1 MLGKVGQKCKM
12 QSALDSL
19 QYSSKTP
26 NASASIFRQEPEQV
40 VGGAS
45 DYFASEEE
53 AIGVE
58 HLLAEPE
65 YDDIVDTLLD
75 LKTCTFSVPES
86 YFKDFSALESVDH
99 DALPTTLTEVDETR
113 EKLLDGFSNGY
124 DENYCS
130 ISCEDYLLDIE
141 VEEET
146 PTLHDVD
153 ISYIED
159 VNLENQL
166 AGSDGK
172 NCGIDVLKLS
182 DARNSSDYDSLLLDN
197 RNCLQFDDMSS
208 DKLLEVFRKMFG
220 HQTSVTDKQWLKH
233 HITFGLQN
241 QDMKCSLVSSEIEGA
256 KVLPPESREELLKA
270 STAFAS
276 VFNFRKKPRVQHV
289 KRREHIQ
296 WNSFKCLSEAQVDSS
311 GILSDQ
317 SNDNTT
323 SEDDWT
329 IGTETP
335 GTNQNRKHNYWS
347 TPEVLKL
354 VDGVSKYGVGRWTDI
369 KRLYFQSS
377 AHRSPPDLKDKWRN
391 LLRASRQCLKSRR
404 GVAAKQNHG
413 WSSIP
418 HHVLNRVQELA
429 VIYPYPRKRRARVLP
444 TVFVA
449 SSSTESD
456 NRCFSLNA

>member
-19 QYSSKTP
+19 QYSSKIP

-40 VGGAS
+40 VGSAS

-65 YDDIVDTLLD
+65 YDDIADTLLD

-99 DALPTTLTEVDETR
+99 DALPTTLTEVDVTR

-124 DENYCS
+124 DEHYCS
-130 ISCEDYLLDIE
+130 IPCEDYLLDIE

-146 PTLHDVD
+146 PTLSDVN
-153 ISYIED
+153 ISYMGN
-159 VNLENQL
+159 VKLENQL
-166 AGSDGK
+166 ADSNGK
-172 NCGIDVLKLS
+172 ICGTDVLKFS
-182 DARNSSDYDSLLLDN
+182 DPSNSSDYDALRLDN
-197 RNCLQFDDMSS
+197 HNCLGFDDMST
-208 DKLLEVFRKMFG
+208 DKLLEVFSKMFG
-220 HQTSVTDKQWLKH
+220 HQTSVTDEEWMKH
-233 HITFGLQN
+233 HITFGSQN
-241 QDMKCSLVSSEIEGA
+241 QGMNCSLDSRENEGVKVSSA
-256 KVLPPESREELLKA
+256 SREELLKA

-296 WNSFKCLSEAQVDSS
+296 WNSFKCLSSTAAEAQDDSS
-311 GILSDQ
+311 GTISDQ

-329 IGTETP
+329 IGTETR

-354 VDGVSKYGVGRWTDI
+354 VEGVSQYGVGRW
-369 KRLYFQSS
+369 
-377 AHRSPPDLKDKWRN
+377 
-391 LLRASRQCLKSRR
+391 
-404 GVAAKQNHG
+404 
-413 WSSIP
+413 
-418 HHVLNRVQELA
+418 
-429 VIYPYPRKRRARVLP
+429 
-444 TVFVA
+444 
-449 SSSTESD
+449 
-456 NRCFSLNA
+456 